1 VTTDTFALESAD
13 PLGAEATA
21 LLALAADEA
30 RQLYPEFFSATVP
43 PPRNEP
49 LAPRSAFLIARAASG
64 EAVACSALRALP
76 QPLAQASNP
85 DVAELRRMFVRADW
99 RGRGVGRALLLE
111 LEQQAIAF
119 GYARLWIETGNRQRA
134 AIALYD
140 SFTDRRIAPW
150 GPHANDPTSLCFE
163 KIMRR

>member
-1 VTTDTFALESAD
+1 MTADTFAFASAD

-21 LLALAADEA
+21 LPALAANEA
-30 RQLYPEFFSATVP
+30 RLLYPEFFSATAP

-49 LAPRSAFLIARAASG
+49 LAPRGAFLIARAADG
-64 EAVACSALRALP
+64 EAIACGALRALP
-76 QPLAQASNP
+76 QPLAQASDP

-111 LEQQAIAF
+111 LEQHARAF
-119 GYARLWIETGNRQRA
+119 GYARLRIETGHRQRA

-140 SFTDRRIAPW
+140 SFADRRIAPW

-163 KIMRR
+163 KILRR